1 MGLFL
6 NSRVYNFLKPVATTV
21 LPGLATLYF
30 ALSEIWDFPKAQEVV
45 ATITAVN
52 VFLGL
57 ILNMSSA
64 SYNRS
69 DRKFD
74 GAIDIVEEVSSG
86 KKVFT
91 LDLGNTDPYELEN
104 KEEVRFRVNK
114 Q

>member
-30 ALSEIWDFPKAQEVV
+30 ALSEIWDLPKAQEVV

-57 ILNMSSA
+57 ILNASSA
-64 SYNRS
+64 TYNRS
-69 DRKFD
+69 DNKFD
-74 GAIDIVEEVSSG
+74 GDINVEERSDGV
-86 KKVFT
+86 KTFT
-91 LDLGNTDPYELEN
+91 LDLSSNPETLER
-104 KEEVRFRVNK
+104 KDEAYFRVIK
-114 Q
+114 R